1 MSVTPDVSHVEM
13 WPYAASAAALSESQR
28 ATAVLMLSL
37 SSALPATAGTKL
49 ATHRSAAGPI
59 VVLALG
65 RTGQRLMSSIC
76 CSNRARGPCG
86 FAKHHPPSETSSAR
100 RTTRKEPGRLP
111 TRNGGSSQLGRT
123 APDKRRRPQ
132 AGLPAA
138 TDREASK
145 DSDTSCPSAG
155 RAASP

>member
-1 MSVTPDVSHVEM
+1 MSSLKDAAADHAAELTPVQDAQNKYVMSVTPPVSHVEM

-65 RTGQRLMSSIC
+65 SVS
-76 CSNRARGPCG
+76 
-86 FAKHHPPSETSSAR
+86 
-100 RTTRKEPGRLP
+100 
-111 TRNGGSSQLGRT
+111 
-123 APDKRRRPQ
+123 
-132 AGLPAA
+132 
-138 TDREASK
+138 
-145 DSDTSCPSAG
+145 
-155 RAASP
+155 

>member
-1 MSVTPDVSHVEM
+1 MYFIVVTLEVSQSPMSSLKDAAAVLQLEKNSYPQNKYDMSVTPDVSHVEM

-65 RTGQRLMSSIC
+65 SV
-76 CSNRARGPCG
+76 SNRASGPCG
-86 FAKHHPPSETSSAR
+86 FAKHHPPPAV
-100 RTTRKEPGRLP
+100 
-111 TRNGGSSQLGRT
+111 RNVLRGE
-123 APDKRRRPQ
+123 
-132 AGLPAA
+132 
-138 TDREASK
+138 EASEGAR
-145 DSDTSCPSAG
+145 TP
-155 RAASP
+155 RPNY